1 MTRLAVRP
9 YSARQAAMLS
19 QQGLHPVLAR
29 LLVARGVNDVKE
41 LSTGLNALIPPS
53 VVADR

>member
-9 YSARQAAMLS
+9 YSVRHAALLS

-29 LLVARGVNDVKE
+29 LLVARGVSDVKE
-41 LSTGLNALIPPS
+41 L
-53 VVADR
+53 